1 MFENLLLARE
11 AAVAVFTTHRPQVL
25 NALFGRVVFTDDM
38 REGAAVFPG
47 KRKPVFK
54 GK

>member
-1 MFENLLLARE
+1 MFDNLILARE
-11 AAVAVFTTHRPQVL
+11 AAVAVFPINRPQVL